1 MKPQQILNKLAKY
14 NKKVELSAEPMK
26 VELGELQDL
35 ESNYNRLMSE
45 LKEHRSMISKLFAK
59 FASEEDKVVRTLQE
73 SDKLIIRA
81 KQARDKAKELGVE
94 SAFSGISV
102 RDLENERSMTEM
114 AYKKMKR

>member
-1 MKPQQILNKLAKY
+1 MNKQQKIFNILAKEQ
-14 NKKVELSAEPMK
+14 KPMK